1 MLLVLATRAK
11 HDPNLL
17 SFSRSRSFGV
27 WPKGV
32 ASRRCWATQA
42 SVGDRLTPTCITRR
56 VLSEGG
62 EEGKERP
69 KEQVSHRKA
78 RHRPRFA
85 PRECAEPCSTF
96 ALVAGECEPSSGPSG
111 WCASTRVS
119 PISPVPRQ
127 CAQLPRADCPSPFAS
142 STRWFVGRPSAYE
155 KPLLTC
161 ACRPDERA
169 PAALAVMS
177 LAGR

>member
-17 SFSRSRSFGV
+17 SLSRIRYFGV

-42 SVGDRLTPTCITRR
+42 SVGDRVTPTWITRR
-56 VLSEGG
+56 VLSEGV

-78 RHRPRFA
+78 RHRPRYS
-85 PRECAEPCSTF
+85 PRDCGETCSTF
-96 ALVAGECEPSSGPSG
+96 DLVAGGCEPSSCTSG
-111 WCASTRVS
+111 WCAYTRVS
-119 PISPVPRQ
+119 PISTVPRE
-127 CAQLPRADCPSPFAS
+127 CAQLPRADFPSPFA
-142 STRWFVGRPSAYE
+142 
-155 KPLLTC
+155 
-161 ACRPDERA
+161 
-169 PAALAVMS
+169 
-177 LAGR
+177 